1 MNNRKLLE
9 QIEGILNQIPKE
21 QREHFEK
28 YFQNAPDALLRT
40 INIERR
46 SVNKVLVEENEPI
59 EKIYILMKGT
69 VKAVDFRVRGSAYEF
84 ARFDG
89 FTVLGSMECM
99 LGIQNYMTTLIT
111 ASPCI
116 LLAIPREAYDNWI
129 FRDINALRAD
139 VGFLRENLLERSRE
153 NRIMFLL
160 NGMERLVYLLVK
172 LCESRGEAEEY
183 LLSINRQELAEQS
196 GSSVKT
202 VNRSMKSLEES
213 DFLTRVGHKV
223 KITKSQYASMREY
236 LELILKG

>member
-1 MNNRKLLE
+1 MLS
-9 QIEGILNQIPKE
+9 G
-21 QREHFEK
+21 FS
-28 YFQNAPDALLRT
+28 ASDAIRLQKT
-40 INIERR
+40 A
-46 SVNKVLVEENEPI
+46 
-59 EKIYILMKGT
+59 GT
-69 VKAVDFRVRGSAYEF
+69 DAVMIGRGAM
-84 ARFDG
+84 G
-89 FTVLGSMECM
+89 
-99 LGIQNYMTTLIT
+99 N
-111 ASPCI
+111 P
-116 LLAIPREAYDNWI
+116 WI

-183 LLSINRQELAEQS
+183 LLPINRQELAEQS